1 MASVRFD
8 LNAVQ
13 TDVLLNIRS
22 VSSVVCG
29 LPPPGLR
36 GLSQSRGPW
45 VKPFCATAAF
55 NEPWGSAPSEHFDR
69 CQGLNSPSGHGQ
81 IALSL
86 FPFSLYFSPSQAV
99 FRLH

>member
-1 MASVRFD
+1 MRFD
-8 LNAVQ
+8 LSAAQ
-13 TDVLLNIRS
+13 TDVLLNVRS

-36 GLSQSRGPW
+36 GLSQSRGSW

>member
-1 MASVRFD
+1 MRCD
-8 LNAVQ
+8 LSAPQ
-13 TDVLLNIRS
+13 TDVLLNERS
-22 VSSVVCG
+22 LSSVLCG

-36 GLSQSRGPW
+36 GPSQSRGSW

-86 FPFSLYFSPSQAV
+86 FPFSLYFPPTQAA